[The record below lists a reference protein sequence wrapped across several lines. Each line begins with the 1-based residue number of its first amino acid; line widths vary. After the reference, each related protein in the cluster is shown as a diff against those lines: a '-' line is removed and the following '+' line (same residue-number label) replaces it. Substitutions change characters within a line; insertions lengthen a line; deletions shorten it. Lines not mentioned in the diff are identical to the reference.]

1 MIVPLS
7 MCGYWL
13 RWADQSIEVDLAI
26 VVGRGDDCAIVIDD
40 PLVSR
45 RHATVVQSESE
56 LWVTDLSSRNGVH
69 VNGARIEERRRLTH
83 GDIVRIGTQEMH
95 VVSDEPPLR
104 DATSE
109 APEPT
114 RRFDVLGVVGQLAE
128 KALALGR
135 VDEAER
141 LLAGPFEQLE
151 REALLGLA
159 PSEEMLSKATELAVR
174 LLEGTRRGF
183 WLDWLVQVYG
193 ALRKPWPA
201 SVVDTLYQVARGSV
215 GHDRQRLRGY
225 CELLRAVQNDLG
237 PAERFQIG
245 RIEGLERVLSAR

>member
-1 MIVPLS
+1 
-7 MCGYWL
+7 MCGHWL
-13 RWADQSIEVDLAI
+13 RWADQNIAIDAAI
-26 VVGRGDDCAIVIDD
+26 VIGRAEDCAIVLDD

-45 RHATVVQSESE
+45 RHATILDTEAE
-56 LWVTDLSSRNGVH
+56 LSVRDLGSRNGVC
-69 VNGARIEERRRLTH
+69 VNGVRITECQKLVP
-83 GDIVRIGTQEMH
+83 GDVVRIGNQEMH
-95 VVSDEPPLR
+95 ILGEEEPLR

-114 RRFDVLGVVGQLAE
+114 RRFDVMGVVGHLAE

-141 LLAGPFEQLE
+141 LLAGPFEQLQ
-151 REALLGLA
+151 REAMAGLA
-159 PSEEMLSKATELAVR
+159 PNDEMLAKSTELAVR
-174 LLEGTRRGF
+174 LLEGSSRGI
-183 WLDWLVQVYG
+183 WLDWLVQIYV
-193 ALRKPWPA
+193 AIRKPWPA

>member
-1 MIVPLS
+1 

-13 RWADQSIEVDLAI
+13 RWADQSIEIDA
-26 VVGRGDDCAIVIDD
+26 AIVIGRGEDCSIIVDD

-45 RHATVVQSESE
+45 RHATVFMSDGEI
-56 LWVTDLSSRNGVH
+56 WVHDQGSRNGVY
-69 VNGARIEERRRLTH
+69 VNGLRIDDRQRLML
-83 GDIVRIGTQEMH
+83 GDAIRIGGQEMY
-95 VVSDEPPLR
+95 VDSDEPPLR

-114 RRFDVLGVVGQLAE
+114 RRFDAMGVVGQLAE

-141 LLAGPFEQLE
+141 LLAGPFEQLA
-151 REALLGLA
+151 REAAVGLA
-159 PSEEMLSKATELAVR
+159 PSDELLTKSTDLAVR
-174 LLEGTRRGF
+174 LLEGSRRGF
-183 WLDWLVQVYG
+183 WLDWLVEVYG

-201 SVVDTLYQVARGSV
+201 SVVDTLYQVARGSA